1 MINWGLLGNAMLFY
15 KNKGYNQID
24 VPWITQNVIN
34 MITTDDERNLVKL
47 AGTVSSLV
55 GSAEQS
61 FLAMQFN
68 GNLPKGKYVSC
79 TPCFRYGVLDE
90 FHQQYFMK
98 VELYQTDS
106 TDMNTMYSMID
117 DAEEFFSTV
126 YHGTRRPDEKSTL
139 KRVAT
144 MQGIDIEL
152 NGIEIGSYG
161 NRSFSSHKWLY
172 GTGLALPRFSQAAR
186 NIQKTTG
193 Q

>member
-1 MINWGLLGNAMLFY
+1 MINWSLLANAMLFY
-15 KNKGYNQID
+15 KNKGYYHIE

-34 MITTDDERNLVKL
+34 MITTDDELNLVKL

-68 GNLPKGKYVSC
+68 GNLPKGRYVAC
-79 TPCFRYGVLDE
+79 TPCFRYGVLDD

-98 VELYQTDS
+98 IELYQTDD
-106 TDMNTMYSMID
+106 TDTDAMHSMIQN
-117 DAEEFFSTV
+117 AEEFFSSV
-126 YHGTRRPDEKSTL
+126 YPDAKNNL

-144 MQGIDIEL
+144 PQGIDIEL